1 MCELVDVAPV
11 VICEVIETAYVRN
24 SARSGPVDYLFDV
37 PGIRATAISRKDV
50 TKESRF
56 HLKELAF
63 LDVEDQV
70 CFRQGCEN
78 LFDVVDMFLQGTA
91 EDENIVHVDDN
102 EDVDVHF
109 EEAVDTLLK
118 TSWAI

>member
-24 SARSGPVDYLFDV
+24 SARSGPFDYLLDV
-37 PGIRATAISRKDV
+37 PGVWATAISRKNV
-50 TKESRF
+50 TKESSF
-56 HLKELAF
+56 HLKELTF

-78 LFDVVDMFLQGTA
+78 LLDVLDVFLQSTA

-102 EDVDVHF
+102 EDVDVLSRRRLIRF
-109 EEAVDTLLK
+109 
-118 TSWAI
+118 